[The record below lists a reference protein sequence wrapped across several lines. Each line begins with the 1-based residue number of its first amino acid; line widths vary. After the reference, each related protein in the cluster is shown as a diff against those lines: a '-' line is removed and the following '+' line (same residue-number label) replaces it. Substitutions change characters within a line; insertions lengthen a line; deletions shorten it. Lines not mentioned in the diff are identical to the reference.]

1 MLSLRW
7 TLSEG
12 ASIMGKRQK
21 ARRPNKES
29 SQYDPVLYS
38 RENTVEHGDG
48 PPRLQVEQT
57 IECLAKNCR
66 LLRQSYP
73 CQQPAALPYSLGIG
87 ARSC

>member
-7 TLSEG
+7 TLSEYV
-12 ASIMGKRQK
+12 SIMGKHQK

-38 RENTVEHGDG
+38 RENTKEHGDG

-57 IECLAKNCR
+57 IECLIKTR
-66 LLRQSYP
+66 QLLRQSYP
-73 CQQPAALPYSLGIG
+73 CQQTAALPYFSDTA